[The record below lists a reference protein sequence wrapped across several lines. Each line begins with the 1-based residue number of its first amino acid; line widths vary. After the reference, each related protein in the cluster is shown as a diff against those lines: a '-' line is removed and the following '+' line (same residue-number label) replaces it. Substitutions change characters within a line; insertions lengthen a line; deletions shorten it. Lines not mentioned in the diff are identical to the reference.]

1 MQRVTYVE
9 NDITILD
16 NLNLQIYAGEVMG
29 LLPLDSFGLN
39 KMLELMQKNL
49 PILYGQIYIR
59 EKLVNSFSIGTE
71 TENNVLMISYENI
84 LVKYLSPEENI
95 FILRKGYKGIW
106 INNRIIKS
114 QMKMLTDELKIGVQ
128 FNKSLEEMSVFER

>member
-1 MQRVTYVE
+1 MKKEVLRMQRVTYVE

-59 EKLVNSFSIGTE
+59 AEVYLGWG
-71 TENNVLMISYENI
+71 I
-84 LVKYLSPEENI
+84 LVPEW
-95 FILRKGYKGIW
+95 FA
-106 INNRIIKS
+106 RIK
-114 QMKMLTDELKIGVQ
+114 EA
-128 FNKSLEEMSVFER
+128 

>member
-95 FILRKGYKGIW
+95 FIFQKQGD
-106 INNRIIKS
+106 NRTYF
-114 QMKMLTDELKIGVQ
+114 LL
-128 FNKSLEEMSVFER
+128 